1 VAIPTRYELSSF
13 AIEKVI
19 LVDDVFEDLVES
31 VANVEVTIGIRRAIV
46 EGENVSGV
54 VSREGFVYFIV
65 VPEFLEFWF
74 LFDRIGPHIKGGL
87 REVDSLR
94 IGAFFLVLRG
104 LGVLASCWV
113 G

>member
-1 VAIPTRYELSSF
+1 MAIPTRYEFSSL

-19 LVDDVFEDLVES
+19 LVDDIFEDLVES
-31 VANVEVTIGIRRAIV
+31 VANVEVTIGIRRAIM

-74 LFDRIGPHIKGGL
+74 LFDRIGAHVKRGL
-87 REVDSLR
+87 REIDCLR
-94 IGAFFLVLRG
+94 VGVVFLVLGG
-104 LGVLASCWV
+104 LGVLASCWR